1 MYLYLS
7 LYSHPV
13 VISLKGRAAGGQA
26 PINNASLAGWGKQG
40 RITEEAGHWS
50 GAFPRS
56 IQGSS
61 RAYLEP
67 LQGPT
72 MIFHEDNPVLV
83 TADPS
88 LNVEEMLVG
97 TEEPL
102 VGEGEVEVE
111 NMAPFLIQ
119 LIKVYTVRN
128 NSEENVER

>member
-1 MYLYLS
+1 
-7 LYSHPV
+7 
-13 VISLKGRAAGGQA
+13 
-26 PINNASLAGWGKQG
+26 
-40 RITEEAGHWS
+40 
-50 GAFPRS
+50 
-56 IQGSS
+56 
-61 RAYLEP
+61 
-67 LQGPT
+67 